1 MIPYT
6 NVSFTYVFNNISGNS
21 LALQWL
27 GLCAFTAG
35 AQVQSLEGELR
46 SRKPCDIAKN
56 KKTNKISLMCSDL
69 PMLLQERKSILVS
82 FSFFPPNYHSES
94 DQVYFTHG
102 ETELESSPEVLKR
115 RKSTCNLGALEVKNP
130 YLSCRSQQ
138 NQGKPLSQESFKAFF
153 ENLKVAFF
161 KIS

>member
-6 NVSFTYVFNNISGNS
+6 NISFTYVFNNISGNS

-46 SRKPCDIAKN
+46 SRKPYDIAKN

-82 FSFFPPNYHSES
+82 FSFFPQTITLRVIKFISH
-94 DQVYFTHG
+94 
-102 ETELESSPEVLKR
+102 TEKQLESSPEVLKR
-115 RKSTCNLGALEVKNP
+115 RKATRNLGALGQKWKTPICLACHSRTRESHCHRRA
-130 YLSCRSQQ
+130 L
-138 NQGKPLSQESFKAFF
+138 KPSLR
-153 ENLKVAFF
+153 
-161 KIS
+161 I

>member
-35 AQVQSLEGELR
+35 AQVQSLEGDLR

-82 FSFFPPNYHSES
+82 FSFFPQTITLRVIKFISHMEKQSWSLPQRSSRGES
-94 DQVYFTHG
+94 
-102 ETELESSPEVLKR
+102 PPAIW
-115 RKSTCNLGALEVKNP
+115 AL
-130 YLSCRSQQ
+130 
-138 NQGKPLSQESFKAFF
+138 
-153 ENLKVAFF
+153 
-161 KIS
+161 